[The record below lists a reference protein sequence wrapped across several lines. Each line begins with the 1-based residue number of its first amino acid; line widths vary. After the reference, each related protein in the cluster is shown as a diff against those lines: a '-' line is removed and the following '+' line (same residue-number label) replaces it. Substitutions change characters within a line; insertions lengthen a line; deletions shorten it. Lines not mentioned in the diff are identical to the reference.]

1 MQQHKNELIPTS
13 CESDK
18 QDANVDKAVD
28 KDISTKMISPVEN
41 GEAWF
46 KMEFGK
52 TEFIHEVNIF
62 TRFFTDW
69 YRPNSNCVQSIEQF
83 KSCKDE
89 SNNVDVS
96 VYQGKVQQ
104 KSCGTLQ
111 MTYGLEQS
119 DQIYTLLC
127 NTEGDSLK
135 LSKTTGDRIEIF
147 EIVVTG
153 KGLKLFVTIPP
164 RLC

>member
-1 MQQHKNELIPTS
+1 M
-13 CESDK
+13 DR
-18 QDANVDKAVD
+18 
-28 KDISTKMISPVEN
+28 DISSQFKTHVEN

-52 TEFIHEVNIF
+52 AEFIHEVTIF

-69 YRPNSNCVQSIEQF
+69 YRPTANCVKSIANF
-83 KSCKDE
+83 KSCIDE

-96 VYQGKVQQ
+96 VYHGEVQK

-111 MTYGLEQS
+111 LTYGLERA

-127 NTEGDSLK
+127 NAEGDTVK
-135 LSKTTGDRIEIF
+135 LTKTKGDRIEF
-147 EIVVTG
+147 FQIVVTG
-153 KGLKLFVTIPP
+153 KG
-164 RLC
+164 